1 MRTTVGIVGAGP
13 AGLLLA
19 RLLHRAGVD
28 CVVLEALSRAE
39 LEGRPRGGV
48 FLEQGAVDALRA
60 CGAAGRLDVD
70 GVLHE
75 GFELRFG
82 GRAHRF
88 DVAGRTGGRAPTLY
102 PRHELVKDLI
112 ALQLADGAPLLFDAR
127 VTALEGLDGERPLV
141 RYSRA
146 GEEHVLECS
155 YVAGCD
161 GADGVARR
169 ALLVSGAARLHRR
182 GYPYAWLG
190 VSAGAPPTGDEL
202 LLAAHDRG
210 FALQGVRFPEGSRLC
225 LQVPAG
231 TGPDDWSDAR
241 VREELEVRLAVAGR
255 PLNPGP
261 LSDRCV
267 VPLRGEVVEP
277 MRHGRLLLAGDAA
290 HVVPPTAAKGTGL
303 ALADAVTMARAFAHL
318 RRSGSTALLDRYSEH
333 CLRRVWQAQHFAH
346 TMTTLL
352 HAAPGADAY
361 ERRLRASR
369 LDRLVG
375 PTAAAAEFAENYA
388 GLPGDAPFV

>member
-19 RLLHRAGVD
+19 RLLRRAGVD
-28 CVVLEALSRAE
+28 CVVLEARSRAGV
-39 LEGRPRGGV
+39 EGRQRAGV
-48 FLEQGAVDALRA
+48 LEQGAVEALRA

-88 DVAGRTGGRAPTLY
+88 DVAGRTGGRATTLY
-102 PRHELVKDLI
+102 PQHELVKDLI
-112 ALQLADGAPLLFDAR
+112 ALQLADGVPLLFGAR
-127 VTALEGLDGERPLV
+127 VTALEGLDGGRPV
-141 RYSRA
+141 IRYLRDGA
-146 GEEHVLECS
+146 EHALECA

-161 GADGVARR
+161 GADGAARR
-169 ALLVSGAARLHRR
+169 ALLATGTARLHRR

-190 VSAGAPPTGDEL
+190 VSAEAPPSADEL

-210 FALQGVRFPEGSRLC
+210 FALHGMRSPTLSRLY

-231 TGPDDWSDAR
+231 TEPDDWPEDRIWA
-241 VREELEVRLAVAGR
+241 ELEARLTVADR
-255 PLNPGP
+255 PLSPGP
-261 LSDRCV
+261 ISDRCV
-267 VPLRGEVVEP
+267 FPLRGEVVEP
-277 MRHGRLLLAGDAA
+277 MRYGRLLLAGDAA
-290 HVVPPTAAKGTGL
+290 HVVPPTAAKGLSL
-303 ALADAVTMARAFAHL
+303 AFSDVVTMARGFAHW
-318 RRSGSTALLDRYSEH
+318 RRNGSAALLDRYSDH
-333 CLRRVWQAQHFAH
+333 CLRRVWQVQYFAH
-346 TMTTLL
+346 AMTTLL

-388 GLPGDAPFV
+388 GLPTEVPFV